1 MAATKDIRSPFSG
14 SGAKPALS
22 ERPIRATVTS
32 QVRIAPGVGEF
43 KERRR
48 RRRIALEPMYT
59 FASVRVL
66 TRQEGPLEGHI
77 VNLSETGAVIEVD
90 EKIGT
95 GQPVT
100 VQFSVAGLGQ
110 LRNNEWPTY
119 SAAAEVV
126 RIDDL
131 EDFPQGPYRI
141 AMKFVRIP
149 TMAQAQIAR
158 YIVTRPDKVS
168 V

>member
-1 MAATKDIRSPFSG
+1 MAATKDILNPFIG
-14 SGAKPALS
+14 SGTKSIPS

-32 QVRIAPGVGEF
+32 QVRLAPGVGEF

-59 FASVRVL
+59 FASMRVL
-66 TRQEGPLEGHI
+66 TCQEGPLEGHI
-77 VNLSETGAVIEVD
+77 INLSETGAVIEVD
-90 EKIGT
+90 EKVAP

-110 LRNNEWPTY
+110 LRNNEWPMF

-131 EDFPQGPYRI
+131 DDFPQGPYRI

-158 YIVTRPDKVS
+158 YIVTRPDKATV
-168 V
+168 